1 MTLYRTR
8 FPERTEIVTAEE
20 LPRGWQEGL

>member
-8 FPERTEIVTAEE
+8 FPERTEIVKAEE
-20 LPRGWQEGL
+20 LPRVWQEGL